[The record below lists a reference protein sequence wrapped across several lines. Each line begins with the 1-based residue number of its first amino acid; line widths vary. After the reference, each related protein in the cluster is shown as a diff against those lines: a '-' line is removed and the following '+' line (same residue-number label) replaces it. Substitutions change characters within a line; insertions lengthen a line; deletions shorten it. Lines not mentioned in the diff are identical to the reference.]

1 MEKRDWIILKTVYE
15 EKNITKA
22 AERLFIAQPT
32 LTYRLQQIEK
42 EFNIKI
48 LNRGRRGVEFTQ
60 QGEYLVTYA
69 KDMLRQLKIMEE
81 NLWNIGD
88 HIHGTIRLCVSRAF
102 ALYKLPHIVK
112 QFTDIHPFAQFSI
125 KTALNLEVIKAVY
138 KQDAHI
144 GFVRGEHHW
153 SNEKKM
159 ISQETM
165 CIISKEEIEFHQ
177 IQRQNR
183 ITYNT
188 DPALNMVIDNWWNQH
203 FNKPSN
209 VLVHTDN
216 MEVAKKLVMKGIGYA
231 IVPSTV
237 LEGCDSLHTIVLKD
251 KEGNPLMWRTWML
264 YLKDNLNLSMVNEFV
279 NQVERFSNIDSV

>member
-102 ALYKLPHIVK
+102 ALYKLPC
-112 QFTDIHPFAQFSI
+112 
-125 KTALNLEVIKAVY
+125 
-138 KQDAHI
+138 
-144 GFVRGEHHW
+144 G
-153 SNEKKM
+153 
-159 ISQETM
+159 
-165 CIISKEEIEFHQ
+165 
-177 IQRQNR
+177 
-183 ITYNT
+183 
-188 DPALNMVIDNWWNQH
+188 
-203 FNKPSN
+203 
-209 VLVHTDN
+209 
-216 MEVAKKLVMKGIGYA
+216 
-231 IVPSTV
+231 
-237 LEGCDSLHTIVLKD
+237 
-251 KEGNPLMWRTWML
+251 
-264 YLKDNLNLSMVNEFV
+264 
-279 NQVERFSNIDSV
+279 